1 MKLAQLRGLVFDFH
15 GLPRP
20 GAINILTGFGGV
32 VANRIAVT
40 KIPLALD
47 LARRIASRLR
57 FEL

>member
-1 MKLAQLRGLVFDFH
+1 MKLAQRRGLVFDFH

-40 KIPLALD
+40 KMPPALNI
-47 LARRIASRLR
+47 ARAIASRLR
-57 FEL
+57 FEV